1 VTLLSAHLII
11 FWLSQDSNVTPPVC
25 LAAFTAAALAE
36 APPMKTGFT
45 AWKIAKGLYF
55 VPMLIAYTPLIGGT
69 WVEAVEIFF
78 FAIFGFWA
86 LSAAIEGHW
95 ESRMGLVER
104 VAILAVAAI
113 LLWPMHLYANL
124 AGLAAFAVLLV
135 LNIRRADPARRSA
148 DEPALT

>member
-1 VTLLSAHLII
+1 
-11 FWLSQDSNVTPPVC
+11 LSQDSNVTPPVC

-55 VPMLIAYTPLIGGT
+55 VPLLIAYTPLIGGT
-69 WVEAVEIFF
+69 WIEMLEIFF

-104 VAILAVAAI
+104 LAIFAVAAV
-113 LLWPMHLYANL
+113 LLWPLNL
-124 AGLAAFAVLLV
+124 AVNSAGLVAFALL
-135 LNIRRADPARRSA
+135 LFFNIRRADPARRRA
-148 DEPALT
+148 DEPAAT